1 MMDIRT
7 RIASK
12 GGIVDHM
19 SIH

>member
-12 GGIVDHM
+12 GGIVDHV